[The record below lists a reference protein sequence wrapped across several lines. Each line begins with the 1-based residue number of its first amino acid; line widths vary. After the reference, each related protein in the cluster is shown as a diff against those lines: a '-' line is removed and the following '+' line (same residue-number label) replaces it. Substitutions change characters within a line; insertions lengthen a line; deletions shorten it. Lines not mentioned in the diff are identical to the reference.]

1 MKNETKTNS
10 SKKKIMV
17 YIRLLVKHGMI
28 QIFVICTTK
37 KIIMRYDRGIMTYAN
52 SKHNNSMLTIIIH
65 QLVAVSYTY
74 ISNNNKLILNI
85 HKHMFGV
92 FAVYLQDSHV
102 YKVRILMLFNW
113 PTFKSSETGENN
125 TAIQMIIYQ
134 QGPLNVRVPDIK
146 KFSSTKTRS
155 SFSKK

>member
-1 MKNETKTNS
+1 
-10 SKKKIMV
+10 MV

-52 SKHNNSMLTIIIH
+52 SKHNNSMLTIIN
-65 QLVAVSYTY
+65 
-74 ISNNNKLILNI
+74 SNNNKLILNI

-125 TAIQMIIYQ
+125 IAIQMIIYQ
-134 QGPLNVRVPDIK
+134 QGQLNVRVPDINNLAK
-146 KFSSTKTRS
+146 QKHGLPSVK
-155 SFSKK
+155 SKPQKY